1 MFVCNSSFLTSFW
14 HIVIRFDHWITRRL
28 FIEAACTMAQPLYI
42 CKHATRVKQDSSTR
56 KKKNSSY
63 LTRCE
68 QRHAH
73 AELNRNHFKRRH
85 VMMTKQIANER
96 RVGLRRLGASAIRN
110 ARTIIFFSFFAI
122 GGQKT
127 GKIYFRFRI
136 LLRLDDG
143 SFGTKTTWL
152 DQTDNECVDEERS
165 HGTKREQFFFG
176 AKNSRNKIK

>member
-110 ARTIIFFSFFAI
+110 ARTIIFF
-122 GGQKT
+122 
-127 GKIYFRFRI
+127 FRFSPLAVKKQAKFISAFEFSYAWTMAASGPRPP
-136 LLRLDDG
+136 DW
-143 SFGTKTTWL
+143 TKLIT
-152 DQTDNECVDEERS
+152 N
-165 HGTKREQFFFG
+165 
-176 AKNSRNKIK
+176 A